1 MNRKLKLDFERTSS
15 LFLAYPEGVVDCGI
29 DYSPAAEVF
38 NDLIKAL
45 PWRTNLILFVK
56 SAEILKKVSK
66 LHRRSTIL
74 VNSEI
79 SSIWIR
85 DSAGFNMG
93 THIVKPTFKPKYYR
107 KYFNEAALID
117 QNMKIIHSLLGV
129 DMVKLPL
136 IWDCGNLVTNGEVG
150 FITDQVFSDNKKTH
164 DETQI
169 KSLIR
174 EHLSIEPIIVP
185 SHPDDVFG
193 HTDAYMTFLNRT
205 TLAIAKYPDTANK
218 KDIKYLEQLR
228 EVVEKHVSSIVEIK
242 ENPTYEVKDEIESA
256 RGLFVNFLSLGDH
269 IFMPS
274 YGSSE
279 DEKSNIELL
288 SRYGKVHPIKCDNL
302 ASFGG
307 LLHCVSFTN

>member
-1 MNRKLKLDFERTSS
+1 
-15 LFLAYPEGVVDCGI
+15 
-29 DYSPAAEVF
+29 
-38 NDLIKAL
+38 
-45 PWRTNLILFVK
+45 
-56 SAEILKKVSK
+56 
-66 LHRRSTIL
+66 
-74 VNSEI
+74 
-79 SSIWIR
+79 
-85 DSAGFNMG
+85 
-93 THIVKPTFKPKYYR
+93 
-107 KYFNEAALID
+107 
-117 QNMKIIHSLLGV
+117 
-129 DMVKLPL
+129 VKLPL

-256 RGLFVNFLSLGDH
+256 RGLFVNFLLLGDH